1 QALERQLASLRETVV
16 QEVLREV
23 GPALARNGESSTRGS
38 SAALQKAIS
47 AIQAGTTQKEILR
60 ALLDNTVLYSG
71 RAALFVVK
79 NGAAMGWQGIAFG
92 NNDAIKDFPL
102 DIGSGLASR
111 VMRSRASEKGT
122 SSGVDQH
129 FTSKFGVPSEGDVV
143 LLPLLL
149 KDKISAL
156 VYADSGIEGGTL
168 DVAALDV
175 LVRATSAWLEVIS
188 QRKQAQ
194 KDGLPEPEMHAAPS
208 VNDPFAAHA
217 PIHGKAHAETVPEV
231 AMSAAAAWGGP
242 TSIPSGEDGEIHRK
256 AQRFARLLID
266 EIKLYNHAKV
276 ADGRKHRDL
285 YDRLREDIEK
295 SRATYQKRY
304 GNSAAGAADYFSQ
317 ELIRSLAEDD
327 VSLLGSSF
335 RRIHQAFVASATL
348 KPMAQQLL
356 QNRTAQAYAGVES
369 FARKHSA
376 EDAGSLAWLAVG
388 YAHFLDRDF
397 AKAVDPL
404 SRAKPHAGDIGDYVA
419 YYLAA
424 SYQQSGRLPEAV
436 AALNT
441 FDQTFPQSLLI
452 RDAHVL
458 YAN

>member
-1 QALERQLASLRETVV
+1 MSENRVEQIVRAAVAQALERQLASLRETVV
-16 QEVLREV
+16 QDVLREV
-23 GPALARNGESSTRGS
+23 GPALASKDGASTSGSS

-71 RAALFVVK
+71 RAALFVIK
-79 NGAAMGWQGIAFG
+79 NGSATGWQGIAFG
-92 NNDAIKDFPL
+92 NNDAIKDFGL
-102 DIGSGLASR
+102 DITSGLASR
-111 VMRSRASEKGT
+111 VMQSRASET
-122 SSGVDQH
+122 SSPAEVDRH
-129 FTSKFGVPSEGDVV
+129 FMSKFGAPAAEEVV
-143 LLPLLL
+143 VLPLLL

-156 VYADSGIEGGTL
+156 VYADSGTEGGTL

-208 VNDPFAAHA
+208 VNDPFAAHS

-242 TSIPSGEDGEIHRK
+242 TSMPSGEDGEIHRK

-276 ADGRKHRDL
+276 ADGRKHKDL

-327 VSLLGSSF
+327 VSLLGSNF
-335 RRIHQAFVASATL
+335 RR
-348 KPMAQQLL
+348 
-356 QNRTAQAYAGVES
+356 
-369 FARKHSA
+369 
-376 EDAGSLAWLAVG
+376 
-388 YAHFLDRDF
+388 
-397 AKAVDPL
+397 
-404 SRAKPHAGDIGDYVA
+404 
-419 YYLAA
+419 
-424 SYQQSGRLPEAV
+424 
-436 AALNT
+436 
-441 FDQTFPQSLLI
+441 
-452 RDAHVL
+452 
-458 YAN
+458 